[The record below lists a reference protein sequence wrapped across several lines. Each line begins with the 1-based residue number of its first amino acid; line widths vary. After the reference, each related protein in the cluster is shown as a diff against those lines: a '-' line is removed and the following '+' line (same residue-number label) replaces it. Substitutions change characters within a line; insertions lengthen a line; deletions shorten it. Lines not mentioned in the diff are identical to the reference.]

1 MPSTPPDTPGLEHTS
16 EGKPAVP
23 ESKPTVRVVQF
34 DDARLAVLQKV
45 RGDLAKALQA
55 HDTSSQRRRA
65 RTTA

>member
-16 EGKPAVP
+16 EGKPAV
-23 ESKPTVRVVQF
+23 STVRVVQF